1 MQIEGL
7 LREIQQELQ
16 TANDCVSE
24 IAGQTYSQPNSGS
37 KNYKSQRN
45 YSQKVLE
52 ENFARYSTS
61 YSKVHNMLE
70 TTIELHQKF
79 THETLGINN
88 GSALP
93 CDDSNLENLFGNFR
107 DLIGANYEGGSCNA
121 LMGEFKKIET
131 TFEARVGWEIEK
143 IRNSFERVE
152 TEN

>member
-7 LREIQQELQ
+7 LRDIQQELQ

-24 IAGQTYSQPNSGS
+24 IAGQTYSRPGSGS
-37 KNYKSQRN
+37 KNYNSQRN
-45 YSQKVLE
+45 YSQKVIE

-61 YSKVHNMLE
+61 YSKVHTMLE
-70 TTIELHQKF
+70 TTIELHQKY
-79 THETLGINN
+79 TNETLGINN

-93 CDDSNLENLFGNFR
+93 CDNENLENLFGNFR
-107 DLIGANYEGGSCNA
+107 DLIGANYEGGSYNA
-121 LMGEFKKIET
+121 LMTEVNKIET

>member
-7 LREIQQELQ
+7 LRDIQQELQ

-24 IAGQTYSQPNSGS
+24 IAGQTYSRPGSGS
-37 KNYKSQRN
+37 KNYISQRN

-61 YSKVHNMLE
+61 YSKVYNMLE

-79 THETLGINN
+79 TNETLGINN
-88 GSALP
+88 GSVLP
-93 CDDSNLENLFGNFR
+93 YDNENLENLFVNFR
-107 DLIGANYEGGSCNA
+107 ELIGANYEGGSYNA
-121 LMGEFKKIET
+121 LMTEVKKIET

-143 IRNSFERVE
+143 IRNSFEQVE